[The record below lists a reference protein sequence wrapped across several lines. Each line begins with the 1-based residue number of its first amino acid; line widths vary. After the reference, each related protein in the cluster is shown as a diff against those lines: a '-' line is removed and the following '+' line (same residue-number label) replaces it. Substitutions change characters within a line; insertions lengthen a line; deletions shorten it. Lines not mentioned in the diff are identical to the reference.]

1 MLYSEFVDQ
10 QDDNLPKK
18 LEGKLPKNQEVNLP
32 KDQEGIMSYL
42 KKTIKDKNISH
53 GYIFEGAKGIGKLS
67 MAFLFAKSLLCKN
80 YHNEPCNV
88 CSSCIKIDSMNHPDL
103 HIISSEEKS
112 IKREAID
119 DLILSVYQK
128 PFESDRKIYIINNSE
143 DMTMQAANTF
153 LKTLEEPAGN
163 TTIILLTQ
171 NSNLLLST
179 IVSRCQ
185 LIKFEK
191 NSNEEIIDYIKKK
204 YGLDHNKSKLIANYS
219 QGILYNAERIASNQ
233 NDILKRR
240 EEIVKIF
247 DKILTHDRNVVF
259 EYETYFEDNKD
270 KIDEINEIIMIWLRD
285 IYLIKHKVY
294 DLIINIDLISLLE
307 KHANSLE
314 SHKIDE
320 MIDYIQNMNYDMKS
334 NTNYKLI
341 IDNMLILFAG

>member
-1 MLYSEFVDQ
+1 MLYTESVG
-10 QDDNLPKK
+10 QDDKLPINQEVK
-18 LEGKLPKNQEVNLP
+18 LSKSQEANLPKNQEGIVN
-32 KDQEGIMSYL
+32 YL
-42 KKTIKDKNISH
+42 KKTIKDNNISH
-53 GYIFEGAKGIGKLS
+53 GYIFEGAKGIGKQS
-67 MAFLFAKSLLCKN
+67 MAILFAKSLLCNN
-80 YHNEPCNV
+80 YHDEPCNV

-128 PFESDRKIYIINNSE
+128 PYESDRKIYIINNSE

-191 NSNEEIIDYIKKK
+191 NSNEQIIDYIKKK
-204 YGLDHNKSKLIANYS
+204 YGLDYNRSKLIAHYS
-219 QGILYNAERIASNQ
+219 QGILYNADRIANNQ
-233 NDILKRR
+233 NDVLKRR
-240 EEIVKIF
+240 EEIIKIF
-247 DKILTHDRNVVF
+247 NRILTHDKNVVF

-270 KIDEINEIIMIWLRD
+270 KIDEITEIIMIWLRD
-285 IYLIKHKVY
+285 IYLTKHKVY
-294 DLIINIDLISLLE
+294 DLIINMDLIDLLE
-307 KHANSLE
+307 KHANLLGSQ
-314 SHKIDE
+314 KIDE
-320 MIDYIQNMNYDMKS
+320 MINYIQNMKYDMKS
-334 NTNYKLI
+334 NVNYKLI